1 MVEWWYQA
9 QLWFG
14 VAAGLLMVVMGL
26 IGRKPSGFSLALV
39 AGSEFGLLMQLI
51 ASITLVILGERAK
64 LDTWEFFGYLIVALM
79 VPVAAAIWALIDR
92 NRWSTVVMGAGVLTV
107 VVMLVRMQQIWS
119 GVPVSFA
126 Q

>member
-1 MVEWWYQA
+1 MLEWWYQA

-14 VAAGLLMVVMGL
+14 VAAGLLLVVMGL

-64 LDTWEFFGYLIVALM
+64 IDTWEFFGYLIVALM
-79 VPVAAAIWALIDR
+79 VPVAAAIWALTDR
-92 NRWSTVVMGAGVLTV
+92 NRWSTVVMGAGILTV

>member
-1 MVEWWYQA
+1 MLEWWYQA

-14 VAAGLLMVVMGL
+14 VLAGLLLVVMGL

-92 NRWSTVVMGAGVLTV
+92 NRWSTVVMGAGILTV
-107 VVMLVRMQQIWS
+107 TVMLVRMQQILS
-119 GVPVSFA
+119 VTPVSFS
-126 Q
+126 

>member
-1 MVEWWYQA
+1 MLEWWYQA

-14 VAAGLLMVVMGL
+14 VIAGLLLVVMGL

-39 AGSEFGLLMQLI
+39 AGGEFGLAMQLI
-51 ASITLVILGERAK
+51 ASITVVILGERAK

-107 VVMLVRMQQIWS
+107 VVMLVRMHQIWS
-119 GVPVSFA
+119 GQPVSFA
-126 Q
+126 

>member
-1 MVEWWYQA
+1 MLEWWYQA

-14 VAAGLLMVVMGL
+14 VVAGLLLVVMGL
-26 IGRKPSGFSLALV
+26 IGRKPSGFSLALI

-92 NRWSTVVMGAGVLTV
+92 NRWSTVVMGAGILTV
-107 VVMLVRMQQIWS
+107 TVMLVRMQQIWS
-119 GVPVSFA
+119 GTPVSFA
-126 Q
+126 

>member
-1 MVEWWYQA
+1 MLEWWYQA

-14 VAAGLLMVVMGL
+14 VAAGLLLVLMGL
-26 IGRKPSGFSLALV
+26 IGRRPSGFSLALV
-39 AGSEFGLLMQLI
+39 AGSEFGLVMQLI

-92 NRWSTVVMGAGVLTV
+92 NRWSTVVMGVGVLTV

-119 GVPVSFA
+119 GQAFSLI
-126 Q
+126 

>member
-1 MVEWWYQA
+1 MLEWWYQA

-14 VAAGLLMVVMGL
+14 VAAGLLLVVMGL

-64 LDTWEFFGYLIVALM
+64 IDTWEFFGYLIVALM

>member
-1 MVEWWYQA
+1 MLEWWYQA

-14 VAAGLLMVVMGL
+14 VIAGLLLVVMGL

-39 AGSEFGLLMQLI
+39 AGSEFGLAMQLI
-51 ASITLVILGERAK
+51 ASITDVILGERAK

-107 VVMLVRMQQIWS
+107 VVMLVRMHQIWS
-119 GVPVSFA
+119 GEPVSFA
-126 Q
+126 

>member
-1 MVEWWYQA
+1 MLEWWYQA

-14 VAAGLLMVVMGL
+14 VIAGLLLVVMGL

-39 AGSEFGLLMQLI
+39 AGSEFGLAMQLI
-51 ASITLVILGERAK
+51 ASITVVFLGERAK

-107 VVMLVRMQQIWS
+107 VVMLVRMHQIWS
-119 GVPVSFA
+119 GEPVSFA
-126 Q
+126 

>member
-1 MVEWWYQA
+1 MLEWWYQA

-14 VAAGLLMVVMGL
+14 VVAGLLLVMMGL

-39 AGSEFGLLMQLI
+39 AGSEFGVLMQLI

-92 NRWSTVVMGAGVLTV
+92 NRWSTVVMGAGILTV
-107 VVMLVRMQQIWS
+107 TVMLVRMQQIWS
-119 GVPVSFA
+119 GTPVSFS
-126 Q
+126 

>member
-14 VAAGLLMVVMGL
+14 VVAGLLLVVMGL

-79 VPVAAAIWALIDR
+79 VPVASAIWALIDR

-107 VVMLVRMQQIWS
+107 TVMLVRMQQIWS
-119 GVPVSFA
+119 GTPVSFS
-126 Q
+126 

>member
-1 MVEWWYQA
+1 MLEFWYQA

-14 VAAGLLMVVMGL
+14 VVAGLLLVVMGL

-64 LDTWEFFGYLIVALM
+64 LDTLEFFGYLIVALM
-79 VPVAAAIWALIDR
+79 VPVAAAIWALVDR
-92 NRWSTVVMGAGVLTV
+92 NRWSTVVMGAGILTV

-119 GVPVSFA
+119 GAPVSFA
-126 Q
+126 

>member
-1 MVEWWYQA
+1 MLEWWYQA

-14 VAAGLLMVVMGL
+14 VIAGLLLVLMGL

-39 AGSEFGLLMQLI
+39 AGSEFGLAMQLI
-51 ASITLVILGERAK
+51 ASITVVILGERAK

-107 VVMLVRMQQIWS
+107 VVMLVRMHQIWS
-119 GVPVSFA
+119 GEPVSFA
-126 Q
+126 

>member
-1 MVEWWYQA
+1 MLEWWYQA

-14 VAAGLLMVVMGL
+14 VVAGLLLVVVGL
-26 IGRKPSGFSLALV
+26 VGRKPSSFSLALV

-79 VPVAAAIWALIDR
+79 VPAAAAIWALIDR

>member
-1 MVEWWYQA
+1 MLDWWYQA

-14 VAAGLLMVVMGL
+14 IVAGLLLVVMGL

-107 VVMLVRMQQIWS
+107 TVMLVRMQQIWS
-119 GVPVSFA
+119 GTPVSFS
-126 Q
+126 

>member
-1 MVEWWYQA
+1 MLEWWYQA

-14 VAAGLLMVVMGL
+14 VVAGLLLVVMGL

-79 VPVAAAIWALIDR
+79 VPLAAALWALVDR
-92 NRWSTVVMGAGVLTV
+92 NRWSTVVMGAGILTV
-107 VVMLVRMQQIWS
+107 TVMLVRMQQIWS
-119 GVPVSFA
+119 GTPVSFS
-126 Q
+126 

>member
-1 MVEWWYQA
+1 MLEWWYQA

-14 VAAGLLMVVMGL
+14 VLAGLLLVVMGL

-79 VPVAAAIWALIDR
+79 VPVAAAMWALIDR
-92 NRWSTVVMGAGVLTV
+92 NRWSTVVMGAGILTV
-107 VVMLVRMQQIWS
+107 TVMLVRMQQIWS
-119 GVPVSFA
+119 GTPVSFV
-126 Q
+126 

>member
-1 MVEWWYQA
+1 MLEWWYQA

-14 VAAGLLMVVMGL
+14 VVAGLLLVVMGL

-92 NRWSTVVMGAGVLTV
+92 NRWSTLVMGAGILTV
-107 VVMLVRMQQIWS
+107 TVMLVRMQQIWS
-119 GVPVSFA
+119 GTPVSFS
-126 Q
+126 